1 VFIAVLEKQ
10 MSAMSSVDTSLRIVN
25 FSSVHR
31 ESFRELNE
39 RWISEYFTLEDVD
52 REMLSHP
59 EEYILDR
66 GGYIFIALYEDHV
79 AGTCALIKS
88 DNLTFELAKMAVSP
102 QHQGKGVGWALGL
115 HCIELAKTKAIRKIE
130 LFSNTLLAPA
140 IQLYKKLG
148 FCEVPL
154 LQTKYKRA
162 NIKMELD
169 IQLMVK
175 AVVVVAEDLPVGLA
189 INAAALVTS
198 TFGNQL
204 SHLIGHNVSDHSGLS
219 HSGLT
224 WLPFPILK
232 AGRDTLNKL
241 HTESHAQ
248 KLHIV
253 DIPEAAQMARVYEDF
268 SYRMSTINEENM
280 RYLAVGIYGDK
291 SKVVALTRK
300 LTLYK

>member
-1 VFIAVLEKQ
+1 
-10 MSAMSSVDTSLRIVN
+10 MSSVDTSLRIVN
-25 FSSVHR
+25 FSAVHR
-31 ESFRELNE
+31 QPFRELNE
-39 RWISEYFTLEDVD
+39 RWISDYFTLEDVD

-66 GGYIFIALYEDHV
+66 GGYIFIALYENNV

-88 DNLTFELAKMAVSP
+88 DNLTFELAKMAVSTE
-102 QHQGKGVGWALGL
+102 HQGKGIGWALGL

-130 LFSNTLLAPA
+130 LLSNTMLAPA
-140 IQLYKKLG
+140 IQLYRKLG

-154 LQTKYKRA
+154 PQTKYKRA

-169 IQLMVK
+169 IQTMVK
-175 AVVVVAEDLPVGLA
+175 AVVVIADDLPVGLA

-204 SHLIGHNVSDHSGLS
+204 SHLIGNNVSDRSGFP

-224 WLPFPILK
+224 WLPFAILK

-241 HTESHAQ
+241 RTDSHVQ

-268 SYRMSTINEENM
+268 SHRMSTINEEDI
-280 RYLAVGIYGDK
+280 RYLAIGIYGDK

-300 LTLYK
+300 LALYK